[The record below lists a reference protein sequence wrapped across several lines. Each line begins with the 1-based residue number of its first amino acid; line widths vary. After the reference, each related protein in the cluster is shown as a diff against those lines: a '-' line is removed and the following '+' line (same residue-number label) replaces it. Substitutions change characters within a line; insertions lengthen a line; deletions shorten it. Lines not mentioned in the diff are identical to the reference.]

1 MSHSERDSV
10 TLSESLK
17 ENRKV
22 ILKVLIGVTIVIGSV
37 WLLFTLFHAG
47 SSTETSKSGN
57 DQPKSAAA
65 AKVTRESL
73 VKQIEIAAQFY
84 PFQKVDLQA
93 KVAGYVKDINVDIG
107 DRVTRG
113 QVLATLEVP
122 ELREELAKAKAAI
135 NRYRGEIAHAQSQIR
150 RYEAIA
156 NQAKVTHHRLFSVN
170 QETPNLVAQQDIDVA
185 YAQAQST
192 AAQVD
197 VQKANLLIAQQQ
209 LLEAQARERR
219 VQDLV
224 DFARII
230 SPFSGIVTKR
240 YVDVGTMV
248 QVGTESTTQ
257 ALPVVEVSE
266 VNQLRL
272 IFPVPES
279 AMALIQ
285 PDASATVEIPN
296 LHKTFNTKIWRY
308 AGKSDAKTRTMET
321 QIKVENP
328 NFEIKPGM
336 VATVRLTLEQSGDTL
351 TVPLGAVLKNQSG
364 ASVLV
369 ITPDHHIE
377 ERQVKLGLETST
389 KYEVVSGLSE
399 KELVIVAGR
408 NQLRVGDVVE
418 PKLVTFEQIAN

>member
-1 MSHSERDSV
+1 
-10 TLSESLK
+10 
-17 ENRKV
+17 
-22 ILKVLIGVTIVIGSV
+22 
-37 WLLFTLFHAG
+37 
-47 SSTETSKSGN
+47 
-57 DQPKSAAA
+57 
-65 AKVTRESL
+65 
-73 VKQIEIAAQFY
+73 
-84 PFQKVDLQA
+84 
-93 KVAGYVKDINVDIG
+93 
-107 DRVTRG
+107 
-113 QVLATLEVP
+113 
-122 ELREELAKAKAAI
+122 
-135 NRYRGEIAHAQSQIR
+135 
-150 RYEAIA
+150 
-156 NQAKVTHHRLFSVN
+156 VTHHRLFSVN

-321 QIKVENP
+321 QIKVENQ

-336 VATVRLTLEQSGDTL
+336 VATVRLTLEQSDDTL
-351 TVPLGAVLKNQSG
+351 TVPLGAVLKNRSG

-369 ITPDHHIE
+369 ITPDHRID
-377 ERQVKLGLETST
+377 ERQVKLGLETAT